1 MADVRRIV
9 DLYELHDSYKGVA
22 RELGISRNTVK
33 KYIHRVKE
41 VQEGTADEILPKDR
55 KITQAPRVLT
65 ESVRQKIRQYLDS
78 NLEHPR
84 KQRLT
89 AKRIWEL
96 LVRDGHTIGYTSVK
110 DEVARWKRTNS
121 PREVYILQEPR
132 EGQRAEFDRGEVLP
146 SSQPHTVMLVIRT
159 TEGQDSLDERYRLL
173 ATARHSNKADRLRG
187 QALHG
192 AQCGEAKGQEALANA
207 RGTMQPNQPYG

>member
-1 MADVRRIV
+1 VGIEVKTMADIRRIV

-22 RELGISRNTVK
+22 RELGISKNTAK
-33 KYIHRVKE
+33 KYIRRVKE

-65 ESVRQKIRQYLDS
+65 ETVRQKIPQHLES

-89 AKRIWEL
+89 AKRIWEV
-96 LVRDGHTIGYTSVK
+96 LVRDGHKIGYTSVK

-121 PREVYILQEPR
+121 PREGSYKR
-132 EGQRAEFDRGEVLP
+132 RG
-146 SSQPHTVMLVIRT
+146 
-159 TEGQDSLDERYRLL
+159 D
-173 ATARHSNKADRLRG
+173 
-187 QALHG
+187 
-192 AQCGEAKGQEALANA
+192 
-207 RGTMQPNQPYG
+207 